1 MQLKSNLAY
10 AVPHESESLDLDA
23 VIDWV
28 RAQNYRVTRPFVP
41 RSTYSESNPP
51 TNVLKAAIVD
61 VETTGISHTN
71 DKIIELGI
79 VIVECCPETGQA
91 YRVLETYNELE
102 DPGMPIPEDSTKVHG
117 ITDDMVKGKRIFDG
131 VVAKIL
137 EEVDLV
143 VAHNAGFD
151 RMFIE
156 TRLPFFKEKA
166 WACSYA
172 QIPWR
177 NAGFGAFNL
186 EFLAYKFGFHFNGH
200 RAAMDCH
207 ALLEILQS
215 EWPTSEGRVF
225 KALLERAHMQD
236 LKISA
241 LNTPFESKDKLKG
254 RGYRWDAERKTWY
267 TTVMEADLTKETNW
281 LRQEVYEGCFFR
293 LEQEVI
299 DAYNRFSNRRG
310 VVEVVSY

>member
-1 MQLKSNLAY
+1 MQFKSNLAY
-10 AVPHESESLDLDA
+10 AVPHESESLDLDT
-23 VIDWV
+23 VINWV
-28 RAQNYRVTRPFVP
+28 MAQNYRVTRPFVP
-41 RSTYSESNPP
+41 RDIYSESNSPA
-51 TNVLKAAIVD
+51 NLLKAAIVD

-79 VIVECCPETGQA
+79 VIVEYCKETGQA

-102 DPGMPIPEDSTKVHG
+102 DPGMPIPKDSTKVHG
-117 ITDDMVKGKRIFDG
+117 ITDDMVKGKRIFDE
-131 VVAKIL
+131 VVAKML
-137 EEVDLV
+137 EEVNLV

-156 TRLPFFKEKA
+156 ARLPFFKEKA

-172 QIPWR
+172 QVPWK
-177 NAGFGAFNL
+177 NAGFNAFNL
-186 EFLAYKFGFHFNGH
+186 EFLAYKFGFHFSGH

-215 EWPTSEGRVF
+215 EWPTSEGKVF
-225 KALLERAHMQD
+225 KSLLDMAYTQD

-241 LNTPFESKDKLKG
+241 LNTPFESKDKLKS
-254 RGYRWDAERKTWY
+254 RGYSWDAGRKTWY
-267 TTVMEADLTKETNW
+267 TTVTEVDLESEANW
-281 LRQEVYEGCFFR
+281 LCQEVYDGRSFR
-293 LEQEVI
+293 LEQEII

-310 VVEVVSY
+310 IVEVVSY

>member
-1 MQLKSNLAY
+1 MPK
-10 AVPHESESLDLDA
+10 ESESLDLDA

-28 RAQNYRVTRPFVP
+28 KAQNYRVTRPFVP
-41 RSTYSESNPP
+41 RDTYSESNPP
-51 TNVLKAAIVD
+51 ANLLKAAIVD
-61 VETTGISHTN
+61 VETTGISHAN

-79 VIVECCPETGQA
+79 VIVEYCPETGQA

-102 DPGMPIPEDSTKVHG
+102 DPGMPIPKDSTKVHG

-131 VVAKIL
+131 EVTKML
-137 EEVDLV
+137 EEVELV

-151 RMFIE
+151 RIFIE
-156 TRLPFFKEKA
+156 SRLPFFKEKA

-172 QIPWR
+172 QVPWR
-177 NAGFGAFNL
+177 NVGFNAFNL
-186 EFLAYKFGFHFNGH
+186 EFLAYKFGFHFSGH

-215 EWPTSEGRVF
+215 EWPTSEGMVF
-225 KALLERAHMQD
+225 KSLLDMAYMQD

-254 RGYRWDAERKTWY
+254 RGYRWDADRKTWY
-267 TTVMEADLTKETNW
+267 TTVMESDLESEANW
-281 LRQEVYEGCFFR
+281 LRQEVYDGRSFK
-293 LEQEVI
+293 LSQEVI

-310 VVEVVSY
+310 ASEVVQY